1 MITSSEA
8 RNRGAA
14 SFKPTPWFCRPLSR
28 DLGGDLDALM
38 PAASLTA
45 TPYHSSA
52 VHPPIPCPRLI
63 LPSGSRLGPLFGRW
77 NHYQSLPWAYM
88 FQQTLT
94 TGFLFPSPREPLL
107 LSADWPRGNVLEA
120 AHNAS
125 ETGRTSECL
134 HYRMQRDP
142 LTIPSHRTQRVGGPQ
157 HRLLCKDEM
166 GRWSNRHPECLRP
179 WTHPHDNPRPSRDTI
194 RMILTPRHATAAWL
208 FVVIPRSHLQM
219 TSIAGHGHGRTQ
231 DGHMATL
238 LTTPAVGRCRHL
250 HSSPGQDAYCR
261 FSTPGNCQP
270 PPAHGRSGERN
281 GDIQAHSVA
290 EPAWMSHRDPAQQ
303 PAVASVPDNTGIPRA
318 TSEQYSHSVCTST
331 AYSHSTP

>member
-1 MITSSEA
+1 MEPLPITTMGIYVSTNA
-8 RNRGAA
+8 YHRILVPVTQGAPA
-14 SFKPTPWFCRPLSR
+14 LVCRL
-28 DLGGDLDALM
+28 
-38 PAASLTA
+38 A
-45 TPYHSSA
+45 T
-52 VHPPIPCPRLI
+52 RQR
-63 LPSGSRLGPLFGRW
+63 SGSSTQCKRNGKNWRV
-77 NHYQSLPWAYM
+77 S
-88 FQQTLT
+88 
-94 TGFLFPSPREPLL
+94 TGSQD
-107 LSADWPRGNVLEA
+107 A
-120 AHNAS
+120 
-125 ETGRTSECL
+125 TK
-134 HYRMQRDP
+134 
-142 LTIPSHRTQRVGGPQ
+142 PSHHSIRTEHSGDTLVGWPQ
-157 HRLLCKDEM
+157 HRLLGKDEM
-166 GRWSNRHPECLRP
+166 GRHGTMEQSSSRVPSP

-208 FVVIPRSHLQM
+208 FAVIPRSHLQM